1 MVPYKRHD
9 LIWLSDKGR
18 DYALRNI
25 QSCIPEVNEKEIEGL
40 IFYTPQIPAI
50 VRRNETSGT
59 KGTQGT
65 ATDNLLHIGFSS
77 PRIIDGVRLRIASKV
92 PPDCV
97 TDRKTPFDVI
107 NHYIDLIKYDK
118 KILPHSE
125 ILEALMN
132 AGDKYNTQV
141 GCFGSAALQL
151 VTGLG
156 YLRENSDLDIYLNHH
171 GSRQDLEQFFT
182 QLLSFE
188 KQFSVIIDAEFEYQ
202 GIYGVKIKEF
212 FAPGKTVLGKGL
224 YNVALLNKD
233 CFP

>member
-77 PRIIDGVRLRIASKV
+77 PRIIDGVRLRIASNV
-92 PPDCV
+92 SPDCV
-97 TDRKTPFDVI
+97 TDRKTPFD
-107 NHYIDLIKYDK
+107 LIKYDK
-118 KILPHSE
+118 KKLPHSE
-125 ILEALMN
+125 VLEALLD
-132 AGDKYNTQV
+132 AGNKYNIQV

-171 GSRQDLEQFFT
+171 GSHQDLEQFFV

-188 KQFSVIIDAEFEYQ
+188 KQFGVTIDAEFEYQ
-202 GIYGVKIKEF
+202 GKYGVKIKEY

-224 YNVALLNKD
+224 NEVALLQKD
-233 CFP
+233 CFF